1 MSKLMINARSAGH
14 RSGSAATGPVAP
26 AGSAHP
32 AALAPANVPPAPRW
46 ARFAAKAAVLT
57 TIPSGLWRIAF
68 GFGVPV
74 GFSGATAAAY
84 GEHQPGWG
92 TVYCVALS
100 ALAESLAFL
109 TLGLVRPWG
118 QVAPRWIPLIGGRRV
133 RPLAAIIPA
142 LLGSAILTYLGMKGL
157 SGRWADNLAEPDS
170 PHGLAGVVMTIAYA
184 PLVAWGPLLGAV
196 TVDYARR
203 TLRRRR

>member
-1 MSKLMINARSAGH
+1 MSKLVINARTARPVG
-14 RSGSAATGPVAP
+14 AAVP
-26 AGSAHP
+26 A
-32 AALAPANVPPAPRW
+32 VPPAPRW
-46 ARFAAKAAVLT
+46 ARAAAKAAVLAAV
-57 TIPSGLWRIAF
+57 PSGLWRIAF

-74 GFSGATAAAY
+74 GFTGATAAAFDA
-84 GEHQPGWG
+84 HQPGWG

-100 ALAESLAFL
+100 ALAESLALL

-133 RPLAAIIPA
+133 RPLAAVVPA
-142 LLGSAILTYLGMKGL
+142 LLGSAVLTYAGAAALFGG
-157 SGRWADNLAEPDS
+157 WARNLAEPDS
-170 PHGLAGVVMTIAYA
+170 PHGFAAVVMTLAYL

-196 TVDYARR
+196 TLDYARR

>member
-1 MSKLMINARSAGH
+1 MSKLVINARGTAHRAG
-14 RSGSAATGPVAP
+14 AVAP
-26 AGSAHP
+26 D
-32 AALAPANVPPAPRW
+32 VPPAPRW
-46 ARFAAKAAVLT
+46 ARLAATAAALT
-57 TIPSGLWRIAF
+57 TVPSGLWRIVF

-74 GFSGATAAAY
+74 GFTGATYTAY
-84 GEHQPGWG
+84 AEHQPGWG

-118 QVAPRWIPLIGGRRV
+118 LVAPRWIPLIGGRRV
-133 RPLAAIIPA
+133 RPLAAIVPA
-142 LLGSAILTYLGMKGL
+142 LLGSTLLTVLGVEGL
-157 SGRWADNLAEPDS
+157 FGRWADNLAEPDS
-170 PHGLAGVVMTIAYA
+170 PHGFAGVVMTLAYL

-196 TVDYARR
+196 TLDYARR